1 MEGNAGGVVLRSEFE
16 VAMDSSTSVIFFLTV
31 KCNLSDTELYAV
43 GILEDCKLISITEK

>member
-16 VAMDSSTSVIFFLTV
+16 VAMDSSTSVIFLTV

-43 GILEDCKLISITEK
+43 GILEDCK